1 MKLEKSSREKLHLGL
16 QGYFKQ
22 NMLTTESTSNH
33 DNLEDKST
41 LDLLKAMNIEDQS
54 VPNSV
59 NNEIHA
65 VQNLVDAAYQT
76 MSQGGRLFYIG
87 SGTSGR
93 LGIVD
98 ASECPPTYGVDPGVV
113 NGIIAGGDQAIR
125 NAVENAEDDPLQ
137 GWYDLE
143 KHNANKLDFV
153 IGISASGTAPYV
165 QGALE
170 KCKENNISTGAIAC
184 NKPSKIGSMVDYP
197 IEVVVGP
204 EFVTGS
210 TRMKSGTAQ
219 KLILNMISTSLMIKL
234 GHVEGNQMI
243 DMQLSNKK
251 LVARGT
257 RMIMEQTGL
266 DEYTANDLLMKHGSV
281 RKAVEHVANW

>member
-1 MKLEKSSREKLHLGL
+1 
-16 QGYFKQ
+16 
-22 NMLTTESTSNH
+22 MLTTESTSNH
-33 DNLEDKST
+33 DNLEEKST
-41 LDLLKAMNIEDQS
+41 LDLLKGMNKEDQS
-54 VPNSV
+54 VPHSI
-59 NNEIHA
+59 NNELKSI
-65 VQNLVDAAYQT
+65 QNLVDAAYQT

-143 KHNANKLDFV
+143 KHDINKLDFV

-184 NKPSKIGSMVDYP
+184 NKPSKIASMVDYP

-234 GHVEGNQMI
+234 GHVQGNQMI

-266 DEYTANDLLMKHGSV
+266 DEYTANDLLIKHGSV
-281 RKAVEHVANW
+281 RKAVDHASNW

>member
-1 MKLEKSSREKLHLGL
+1 MKPEKSSREKLHLGL
-16 QGYFKQ
+16 QGYFNQ

-41 LDLLKAMNIEDQS
+41 LDLLKAMNTEDQS
-54 VPNSV
+54 VPHSV

-65 VQNLVDAAYQT
+65 IQNLVDAAYLK

-143 KHNANKLDFV
+143 YHHINELDFV

-234 GHVEGNQMI
+234 GHVQGNQMV

-257 RMIMEQTGL
+257 RMIMQQTGL

-281 RKAVEHVANW
+281 RKAVEHAANW

>member
-1 MKLEKSSREKLHLGL
+1 LELPE
-16 QGYFKQ
+16 YFNE

-33 DNLEDKST
+33 DNLEEKST
-41 LDLLKAMNIEDQS
+41 LDLLKGMNKEDQS
-54 VPNSV
+54 VPHSI
-59 NNEIHA
+59 NNELKSI
-65 VQNLVDAAYQT
+65 QNLVDAAYQT

-143 KHNANKLDFV
+143 KHDINKLDFV

-170 KCKENNISTGAIAC
+170 KCKENNILTGAIAC
-184 NKPSKIGSMVDYP
+184 NKPSKIG
-197 IEVVVGP
+197 
-204 EFVTGS
+204 
-210 TRMKSGTAQ
+210 
-219 KLILNMISTSLMIKL
+219 L
-234 GHVEGNQMI
+234 
-243 DMQLSNKK
+243 MQLSNKK

-266 DEYTANDLLMKHGSV
+266 DEYTANDLLIKHGSV
-281 RKAVEHVANW
+281 RKAVDHASNW

>member
-1 MKLEKSSREKLHLGL
+1 
-16 QGYFKQ
+16 
-22 NMLTTESTSNH
+22 MLTTESKSNH

-41 LDLLKAMNIEDQS
+41 LDLLKAMNAEDQS
-54 VPNSV
+54 VPHAVS
-59 NNEIHA
+59 NEINA
-65 VQNLVDAAYQT
+65 IQNLIDAAYQT

-143 KHNANKLDFV
+143 NHHVNKLDFV

-170 KCKENNISTGAIAC
+170 KCKENNILTGAIAC

-234 GHVEGNQMI
+234 GHVQGNQMV
-243 DMQLSNKK
+243 DMQLSNQK

-266 DEYTANDLLMKHGSV
+266 DEYTANDLLLKHGSV
-281 RKAVEHVANW
+281 RKAVEHAENW